1 MNETTTKTGPRIYL
15 SVAEASAD
23 MHAAALIQV
32 VRRRLPG
39 AIFEGLTGPRTR
51 AAGALTTFDMA
62 AHAAMLTGMLKVIG
76 KGMAASNAT
85 LRRWGESRPDLLLL
99 VDSPEL
105 NLPLAAQA
113 HRQGIPVLY
122 YVAPQTWA
130 SREYRV
136 RRIRRDIDR
145 LACILPFEENYF
157 RKFGV
162 RASYVGH
169 PLFESLRN
177 DRADEGRV
185 SLLRSDRA
193 APLIAILPGSRKHVV
208 ESMLPLQ
215 LAVIGELRRLGVP
228 HRIAISVADAQRLAF
243 IEREIARCGMASRV
257 VSGQSPVE
265 PVAPADDCLL
275 LNDNASLLTA
285 ADLVLVASGTA
296 TLHVAAYRKPMI
308 VMYDAGAL
316 LRRAHRLFGKW
327 ILHTP
332 HLSLVN
338 ILANRRLVPEF
349 MPAVP
354 PPVQVAR
361 VARDLLRDN
370 DWRLQMVTDLDRLIR
385 PLEET
390 NASERVSEMIQE
402 LCGLK

>member
-1 MNETTTKTGPRIYL
+1 MKELTIKSGPRIYL

-23 MHAAALIQV
+23 MHAAALMQV
-32 VRRRLPG
+32 VRRRIPG

-85 LRRWGESRPDLLLL
+85 LRRWGEARPDLLLL

-105 NLPLAAQA
+105 NLPLAAHA

-122 YVAPQTWA
+122 YIAPQTWA

-157 RKFGV
+157 RNFGV

-193 APLIAILPGSRKHVV
+193 APLIAIFPGSRKHVV

-215 LAVIGELRRLGVP
+215 LTVIGELRRLGVP
-228 HRIAISVADAQRLAF
+228 HRIAISVADSQRLAF
-243 IEREIARCGMASRV
+243 IKQEVARCGLASHV
-257 VSGQSPVE
+257 ISEQSP
-265 PVAPADDCLL
+265 PAPAEHPESCILL
-275 LNDNASLLTA
+275 SDNASLLAA
-285 ADLVLVASGTA
+285 ADFVLVASGTA

-308 VMYDAGAL
+308 VMYDAGSL
-316 LRRAHRLFGKW
+316 LRRGHRLLGKW

-361 VARDLLRDN
+361 VARDILRDN
-370 DWRLQMVTDLDRLIR
+370 NWRLQMITELDRLIR

-390 NASERVSEMIQE
+390 NASERVCDMIQE
-402 LCGLK
+402 LAGV